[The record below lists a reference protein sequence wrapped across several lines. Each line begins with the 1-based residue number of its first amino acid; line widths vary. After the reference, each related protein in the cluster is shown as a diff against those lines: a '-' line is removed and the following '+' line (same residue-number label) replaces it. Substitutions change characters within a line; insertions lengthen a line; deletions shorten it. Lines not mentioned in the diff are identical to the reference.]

1 MSDLVTAHDPGGTAA
16 KRLLVTQ
23 RLFDDTVPRAFEGS
37 RIRVDVR
44 EADEPLPPGELSE
57 LLHGYQGVITL
68 LTDRLPAAV
77 LEGNPQLEVVA
88 NVAVGYD
95 NIDVAAAVRLGIKV
109 TNTPDVLTETTA
121 DLTLA
126 LMLTVARRLPEAD
139 AFARSGAWTAWKLV
153 PEQLGVDLHGKTLGL
168 FGMGRIGRAVAR
180 RAVHG
185 FGMRLVYTSRSR
197 LPAHEERAFGADA
210 VSFDEL
216 LGSSDFLCLHAPL
229 TPETWHVIGA
239 AELDAMRPTAV
250 LVNTAR
256 GPLVDEGALADALLT
271 GRLWGAGL
279 DVFEAEPRID
289 PRLVALRERVVL
301 APHVGSATDTTRR
314 RMADVAAHNA
324 RTVLEGRAADHL
336 VVPA

>member
-1 MSDLVTAHDPGGTAA
+1 MSEPSTSQGPGAA

-37 RIRVDVR
+37 GIRVDVR
-44 EADEPLPPGELSE
+44 DADEPLPKRELAD
-57 LLHGYQGVITL
+57 LLRGYDGAISL
-68 LTDRLPAAV
+68 LTDRLDAQV
-77 LEGNPQLEVVA
+77 LEANPQLEVVA

-95 NIDVAAAVRLGIKV
+95 NIDVAAAARLGITV

-121 DLTLA
+121 DLALA
-126 LMLTVARRLPEAD
+126 LMLGVARRLPESD

-153 PEQLGVDLHGKTLGL
+153 PEQLGVDLHGRTLGL

-197 LPAHEERAFGADA
+197 LPAKDERALGAEP
-210 VSFDEL
+210 VPFDEL
-216 LGSSDFLCLHAPL
+216 LRVSDILSLHAPL
-229 TPETWHVIGA
+229 TPQTRHAIGA
-239 AELDAMRPTAV
+239 AELDAMRPTAI

-256 GPLVDEGALADALLT
+256 GPLVDEAALADALVG
-271 GRLWGAGL
+271 GRIWGAGL
-279 DVFEAEPRID
+279 DVFEDEPRID

-301 APHVGSATDTTRR
+301 APHVGSATDATRR
-314 RMADVAAHNA
+314 RMADVAAQNA
-324 RTVLEGRAADHL
+324 RAVLEGKAPDHPVVAA
-336 VVPA
+336 